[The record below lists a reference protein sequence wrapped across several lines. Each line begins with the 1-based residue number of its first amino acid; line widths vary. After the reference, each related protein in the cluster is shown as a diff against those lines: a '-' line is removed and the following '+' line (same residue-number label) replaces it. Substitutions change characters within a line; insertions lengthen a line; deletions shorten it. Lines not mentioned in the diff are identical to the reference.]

1 MSTFNRK
8 RQIQALEPKTPEQFY
23 NELRNRVLDEVAAEI
38 QKMTGFGK
46 DTLDSLIVFIQGMKH
61 DTRSIEDST

>member
-8 RQIQALEPKTPEQFY
+8 RQIQALEPKTSEQFY

-46 DTLDSLIVFIQGMKH
+46 DTLDSLCVYIQGMKK
-61 DTRSIEDST
+61 